1 MSTTFAHKFVVPKC
15 QQDIVDF
22 LTANEGRR
30 FNVVMHGGLYLN
42 VWVRHRPNT
51 HHLGF
56 RKYRAKN
63 WFHGTHTER
72 VLWIEVTDSQEKSEY
87 VYGDYQTPN

>member
-1 MSTTFAHKFVVPKC
+1 MSNGIKSRFVIPKC
-15 QQDIVDF
+15 QQDIIDF
-22 LTANEGRR
+22 LNANEGSR
-30 FNVVMHGGLYLN
+30 FHVVMDMGVYTN

-72 VLWIEVTDSQEKSEY
+72 VLWMTISDQTLPSEFM
-87 VYGDYQTPN
+87 YGDFLPQ